1 MITATNLTMKHTPPL
16 NFTLDAGLT
25 HGLVGAN
32 GVGKTTLLR
41 MVAGQFPSEG
51 LEVFGEKPF
60 DNSSVMD
67 RCVLMGIDNPL
78 PTGWNL
84 KKIFA
89 LGRARWSTWNQER
102 ADELVQRFDL
112 PVKNYSGYSRGQ
124 KSAAGFI
131 FAVASGCELMLLDEP
146 YLGLD
151 VERRQLFLDVLREEH
166 GRTIVVSTHHLNEVA
181 GHLDTVLLLADAPLA
196 GPVSDLTEAI
206 VELSGPA
213 ADVDRVLSRL
223 NVPTLERSSS
233 TLGDRAVV
241 DARSVSPEDVFAQ
254 ARECG
259 VRAAEV
265 SLERAILAL
274 GGK

>member
-1 MITATNLTMKHTPPL
+1 MITARNLNMLHTPPL
-16 NFTLDAGLT
+16 NFTLAPGLT

-41 MVAGQFPSEG
+41 MIAGQFPSEG
-51 LEVFGEKPF
+51 LEVFGSSPF
-60 DNSSVMD
+60 DNVSVMD

-84 KKIFA
+84 KKVFA
-89 LGRARWSTWNQER
+89 LGRARWSTWNQGR
-102 ADELVQRFDL
+102 ADELVERFEL
-112 PVKNYSGYSRGQ
+112 PLKNYSGLSRGQ

-166 GRTIVVSTHHLNEVA
+166 GRTIVVSTHHLGEVE
-181 GHLDTVLLLADAPLA
+181 GHLDSILLLADAPLVGA
-196 GPVSDLTEAI
+196 VDELTGAI
-206 VELSGPA
+206 VELSGAA
-213 ADVDRVLSRL
+213 ADVDRTLGRL
-223 NVPTLERSSS
+223 NLPVLERVAGP
-233 TLGDRAVV
+233 LGDRAIV
-241 DARSVSPEDVFAQ
+241 DARPDLGEAVFDT
-254 ARECG
+254 ARACG

-265 SLERAILAL
+265 SLERAVLAL

>member
-1 MITATNLTMKHTPPL
+1 MITATNLTMKYTPPL

-41 MVAGQFPSEG
+41 MVAGQFPADG
-51 LEVFGEKPF
+51 LSVFGVAPF
-60 DNSSVMD
+60 DNRAVMD

-89 LGRARWSTWNQER
+89 LGRARWSTWNQAR
-102 ADELVQRFDL
+102 ADELVERFDL

-196 GPVSDLTEAI
+196 GPVGDLTEAI

-223 NVPTLERSSS
+223 NMPVLQRASNA
-233 TLGDRAVV
+233 LGDRVVV
-241 DARSVSPEDVFAQ
+241 DARPDLAEGVFDQ
-254 ARECG
+254 ARQCG

-265 SLERAILAL
+265 SLERAVLAL